1 MDFKN
6 KVVIITGASSGIGEA
21 TAIKFAKKGANV
33 VLVARRKEKLLEVKK
48 KLSNFP
54 GTSLICQCD
63 VSDKEQV
70 NQMSKKVLDEFGR
83 VDVLVNNAGFV
94 IYGKVNELSTEEIVA
109 QMETNYFGMIY
120 CTKAILPQM
129 LEQHSG
135 HIVNVASVG
144 ASFGV
149 PGIASYCASKYAMLG
164 FSEGLFHEL
173 DGTGVGLTVVSPIM
187 VRTPLFDHPSFENF
201 SKFSTGIS
209 LSSETVAKTI
219 IKASNSS
226 RLELVV
232 PSAARAG
239 IWFKQTFPF
248 FVNPIIGN
256 ICLLYTSPSPRD
268 GLLSRM
274 PSSA

>member
-1 MDFKN
+1 MNFKN
-6 KVVIITGASSGIGEA
+6 KVVVITGASSGIGEA
-21 TAIKFAKKGANV
+21 SAIEFAKKNANV
-33 VLVARRKEKLLEVKK
+33 VLVARRKEKLLQVQKK
-48 KLSNFP
+48 ISKYTDS
-54 GTSLICQCD
+54 TLICQCD
-63 VSDKEQV
+63 ISNKLQVKEMSDA
-70 NQMSKKVLDEFGR
+70 VLDTFGR
-83 VDVLVNNAGFV
+83 IDVLVNNAGFV
-94 IYGKVNELSTEEIVA
+94 IYGKVNELSTEEIIA
-109 QMETNYFGMIY
+109 QMETNYFGMVF
-120 CTKAILPQM
+120 CTKAFLPQM

-144 ASFGV
+144 ASFSV
-149 PGIASYCASKYAMLG
+149 PGVASYCATKFAMLG
-164 FSEGLFHEL
+164 FSEGLRHEL
-173 DGTGVGLTVVSPIM
+173 AGTGVGLTVVSPIM

-256 ICLLYTSPSPRD
+256 IFRKQLTKRNNPN
-268 GLLSRM
+268 
-274 PSSA
+274 

>member
-149 PGIASYCASKYAMLG
+149 P
-164 FSEGLFHEL
+164 
-173 DGTGVGLTVVSPIM
+173 
-187 VRTPLFDHPSFENF
+187 
-201 SKFSTGIS
+201 
-209 LSSETVAKTI
+209 
-219 IKASNSS
+219 
-226 RLELVV
+226 
-232 PSAARAG
+232 
-239 IWFKQTFPF
+239 
-248 FVNPIIGN
+248 
-256 ICLLYTSPSPRD
+256 
-268 GLLSRM
+268 
-274 PSSA
+274 